1 MNLDHL
7 HRDLGRVEGEVLALR
22 RDVNDINTKL
32 DAVLRRQYKF
42 AGGAAVVSAIGSF
55 LVAWFLK

>member
-1 MNLDHL
+1 MNTEQL
-7 HRDLGRVEGEVLALR
+7 HRDLGRLEGQVTALQAKV
-22 RDVNDINTKL
+22 DGIDAKL
-32 DAVLRRQYKF
+32 DTVLKRQYKF